1 MEIIMKKLTGFV
13 IILAVLILG
22 GYYGMGILTEKTIK
36 KNIEIVNQ
44 SNGLT
49 AEILQ
54 YDRGFASSDAKV
66 KWRLHVPEGVT
77 RDAAGQTQIIPAQDY
92 QMELPV
98 HIKHG
103 PVFFADNRLRFGMG
117 NAESVIPF
125 PTEYTEQFNNLFTK
139 ESVKPQM
146 NLNVFVNY
154 LNQSTI
160 NLNVPTFKL
169 IAKDGSGQM
178 NWMGM
183 ESSTL
188 ITSNVDKVVGD
199 FVIKGIEFSK
209 DTSKMVLSKVS
220 SDYDL
225 HETKTGLMLG
235 NAAFTLSS
243 MVVTDKENKILD
255 LNNLELRSD
264 SDVKTDLFH
273 MNFIMSLKSLFA
285 NGQTY
290 GPGDMKLSLRNL
302 DAEMVGKLNAQ
313 VQELQNKPEAE
324 RQQALLGM
332 IPLLPKLLSKG
343 PALELSTLTLK
354 LPQGMLNGNLL
365 VTLPK
370 SETSNPFELIQKVE
384 GKAKLQLPMAVVKQ
398 LMQQS
403 VRQQLA
409 NQPIK
414 EEIIKQ
420 LQAGQAKAANLPE
433 PTLEEL
439 AVMRTDKQL
448 EAMVKAGLI
457 VTKGSDYV
465 IEVTLKQGQF
475 TVNSKPYDPS
485 MMQF

>member
-1 MEIIMKKLTGFV
+1 MKKLTGFV

-44 SNGLT
+44 SNGLS
-49 AEILQ
+49 AEMLQ
-54 YDRGFASSDAKV
+54 YDRGFYSSDAKV

-77 RDAAGQTQIIPAQDY
+77 KDAAGQAQIIPAQDY

-117 NAESVIPF
+117 YAESVIPF
-125 PTEYTEQFNNLFTK
+125 PNQYTEQFNKLFTK
-139 ESVKPQM
+139 ESIKPQLD
-146 NLNVFVNY
+146 LNIFVNY

-160 NLNVPTFKL
+160 NLNVPSFKL
-169 IAKDGSGQM
+169 IAQDGSGQM
-178 NWMGM
+178 NSMGM
-183 ESSTL
+183 ESTTL

-199 FVIKGIEFSK
+199 FVIKGMEFSK
-209 DTSKMVLSKVS
+209 DTSKMVLKKVS

-225 HETKTGLMLG
+225 HQTNSGLMLG
-235 NAAFTLSS
+235 NLTFTLSS
-243 MVVTDKENKILD
+243 MMVTDKDNKILNID
-255 LNNLELRSD
+255 NLVVRSD
-264 SDVKTDLFH
+264 SDVKSDLFH
-273 MNFIMSLKSLFA
+273 MNFIMSLKSLFT

-290 GPGDMKLSLRNL
+290 GPGELKLSLSNL
-302 DAEMVGKLNAQ
+302 DSEIVGKLNAQ
-313 VQELQNKPEAE
+313 VQELQNKPELE

-332 IPLLPKLLSKG
+332 IPMLPKLLSKG
-343 PALELSTLTLK
+343 PELELSTLTLK

-370 SETSNPFELIQKVE
+370 SESSNPFELIQKIE

-409 NQPIK
+409 SQPIK

-420 LQAGQAKAANLPE
+420 LQAGQSKAANQPE

-439 AVMRTDKQL
+439 AVIRTDKQL
-448 EAMVKAGLI
+448 EAMTKAGLI
-457 VTKGSDYV
+457 VAKGSDYV
-465 IEVTLKQGQF
+465 VEVTLKQGQF
-475 TVNSKPYDPS
+475 TVNGKPYDPS

>member
-1 MEIIMKKLTGFV
+1 MKKLTGFV

-49 AEILQ
+49 AEMLQ
-54 YDRGFASSDAKV
+54 YDRGFYSSDAKV
-66 KWRLHVPEGVT
+66 KWRLHVPEAVT
-77 RDAAGQTQIIPAQDY
+77 KDAAGQTQIIPAQDY
-92 QMELPV
+92 QMELPF

-117 NAESVIPF
+117 YAESVIPF
-125 PTEYTEQFNNLFTK
+125 PTQYTEQFNKLFTK
-139 ESVKPQM
+139 ESIKPQLD
-146 NLNVFVNY
+146 LNVFVNY

-160 NLNVPTFKL
+160 NLNVPSFKL
-169 IAKDGSGQM
+169 IAQDGSGQM
-178 NWMGM
+178 NSMGM
-183 ESSTL
+183 ESTTL

-199 FVIKGIEFSK
+199 FVIKGMEFSK
-209 DTSKMVLSKVS
+209 DTSKVVLKKVS

-225 HETKTGLMLG
+225 HQTKSGLMLG
-235 NAAFTLSS
+235 NLTFTLSS
-243 MVVTDKENKILD
+243 MMVTDKDKKILNID
-255 LNNLELRSD
+255 NLVVRSD
-264 SDVKTDLFH
+264 SDIKSDLFH
-273 MNFIMSLKSLFA
+273 MNFIMSLKSLFS

-290 GPGDMKLSLRNL
+290 GPGDLKLSLSNL
-302 DAEMVGKLNAQ
+302 DSEIVGKLNAQ
-313 VQELQNKPEAE
+313 VQELQNKPESE

-332 IPLLPKLLSKG
+332 IPLLPKLFSKG
-343 PALELSTLTLK
+343 PELELSTLTLK

-365 VTLPK
+365 LTLPK
-370 SETSNPFELIQKVE
+370 SESSNPFELIQKIE

-398 LMQQS
+398 MMQQS

-409 NQPIK
+409 SQPIK

-420 LQAGQAKAANLPE
+420 LQAGQAKAANQPE

-439 AVMRTDKQL
+439 VVIRTDKQL
-448 EAMVKAGLI
+448 EAMTKAGLI
-457 VTKGSDYV
+457 VAKGSDYV
-465 IEVTLKQGQF
+465 IEVTLKKGQF
-475 TVNSKPYDPS
+475 TVNGKPYDPA